1 MAYVTAKLILSTS
14 FMLKPCRRSTE
25 SSLKRTGKMAKLTPK
40 QLRKAHVD
48 LKDDARQRIAERG
61 ILQFRADPETVLAV
75 LDAADK
81 ENVPVGALLRQW
93 VQEKLML
100 EPSKKQATDLVQRV
114 SVLESEVAKLRRKAK

>member
-1 MAYVTAKLILSTS
+1 
-14 FMLKPCRRSTE
+14 
-25 SSLKRTGKMAKLTPK
+25 MAKLTPK